1 MIFVGIDVKAFV
13 VVALVNVA
21 AVVDVVA
28 IVVAVVVVVVDVDAI
43 AVAVVVVV
51 VNVVAIVV
59 VVVLSFRKPIKPTF
73 YQEGEYLV
81 SLFQIRNT
89 LW

>member
-21 AVVDVVA
+21 AVVDVV
-28 IVVAVVVVVVDVDAI
+28 VVVVVD
-43 AVAVVVVV
+43 
-51 VNVVAIVV
+51 VVAIVV

-81 SLFQIRNT
+81 SLFPDQKYFVVKIGVLLQNCSK
-89 LW
+89 LIE